1 MRFLRCDLYYI
12 IICAKSKGNYSKVH
26 RYKNTIDKICFILYN
41 IIYHKGTRRCS
52 VTDRRRIYM
61 ASDYSHDI
69 SAAIEGFLNEEEWN
83 YDPVDENGV
92 IRTGIALRSKLKNAK
107 IFFLIKQD
115 AFSVLTTIS
124 VGADEESMQRVA
136 EFITRANY
144 GLTHG
149 NFEMDYSDGSI
160 RYKTSLFCADTVQ
173 SFEQVRGM
181 LHINILMLERYGNAL
196 LEVIF
201 GVKTPEEAV
210 EEAEKN

>member
-1 MRFLRCDLYYI
+1 
-12 IICAKSKGNYSKVH
+12 
-26 RYKNTIDKICFILYN
+26 
-41 IIYHKGTRRCS
+41 
-52 VTDRRRIYM
+52 M

-69 SAAIEGFLNEEEWN
+69 SAAIEGFLNEDEWN
-83 YDPVDENGV
+83 FEPVDENGV
-92 IRTGIALRSKLKNAK
+92 IRTGVSLRSKLKNAK
-107 IFFLIKQD
+107 IFFLIKSD
-115 AFSVLTTIS
+115 AYSIISTIS
-124 VGADEESMQRVA
+124 VGADEESMQRTA

-149 NFEMDYSDGSI
+149 NFEMDFSDGSI
-160 RYKTSLFCADTVQ
+160 RFKTSLLCADTVP
-173 SFEQVRGM
+173 SYEQIRGT